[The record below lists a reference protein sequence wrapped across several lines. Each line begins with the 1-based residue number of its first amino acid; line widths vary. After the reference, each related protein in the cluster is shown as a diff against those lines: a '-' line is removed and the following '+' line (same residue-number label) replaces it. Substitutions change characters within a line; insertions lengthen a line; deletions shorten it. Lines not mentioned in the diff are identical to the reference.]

1 MARRLVVFGVV
12 VLALALGGL
21 RWGVQHFMDSAT
33 ANPAFFEEAIVAFE
47 EADRA
52 KTPAPGAI
60 LFVGS
65 SSIRYWDDLDGDM
78 APLRVVNRGFGG
90 AQFSHVLH
98 NLERVI
104 VPHAPRAVVVYA
116 GDNDLAEGTGKDAAR
131 VFADYQAFVAG
142 VRAHFPDLPIY
153 FLAIKPSL
161 QRWARWPVMR
171 RANAQVEAWSAEN
184 EGLGYL
190 DVAAPLLGADGEPRD
205 EFFVFDGL
213 HLSDAGYAAWAGVVR
228 PRLLDDLGPG
238 N

>member
-1 MARRLVVFGVV
+1 MRLIVFVGVILG
-12 VLALALGGL
+12 LAAGAAWWGL
-21 RWGVQHFMDSAT
+21 QSYKTSAT

-52 KTPAPGAI
+52 EPPRPGAI
-60 LFVGS
+60 VFVGS
-65 SSIRYWDDLDGDM
+65 SSIRFWDGLAGVM

-98 NLERVI
+98 NLERVV

-116 GDNDLAEGTGKDAAR
+116 GDNDLAEGPGKDAER
-131 VFADYQAFVAG
+131 VFADYREFVAG
-142 VRAHFPDLPIY
+142 LHARFPDLPVY
-153 FLAIKPSL
+153 FLAIKPSI
-161 QRWARWPVMR
+161 QRWARWPEMR
-171 RANAQVEAWSAEN
+171 RANAQVEAWSAEH
-184 EGLGYL
+184 EELGYL
-190 DVAAPLLGADGEPRD
+190 DVAAPLLGGDGEPRG

-213 HLSDAGYAAWAGVVR
+213 HLSDAGYAAWADVVR